1 VREVG
6 AVLAVLE
13 TIDQFNGL
21 AEVAGPDDHDD
32 IDGIEVFL
40 TAEAA
45 CQIGFGI
52 GGGLELRAEGTQK
65 TEISVRDFAGD
76 AQKISDEPR
85 DGDVISKHSE
95 FFLGIRV

>member
-1 VREVG
+1 LE
-6 AVLAVLE
+6 AVN
-13 TIDQFNGL
+13 QFNGL
-21 AEVAGPDDHDD
+21 TEVAGFDGHDD

-76 AQKISDEPR
+76 AQVISDEPGN
-85 DGDVISKHSE
+85 GDVISKHSE
-95 FFLGIRV
+95 FFLGVTV